1 IPCPLRLF
9 PCHCR
14 VRQQNW
20 KISSAIC
27 LKVILLD
34 CSAPIESYGCP
45 PKVEFIFLIAGEF
58 LTTSIGEH
66 LTGRQIVSESL
77 EIEYCVKQQAPIYV
91 AGIDQE
97 DLISSV
103 KRHKDY
109 VLTGS
114 YDGTVQ
120 IWTAETPK
128 QLQSIQ
134 LEEKVKCVEWL
145 TVGSDQATFATGGFD
160 QTAQIWVWNIKTNTI
175 TCAAICR
182 GHSETVMTI
191 AAQPVFGASLDSQL
205 FASGS
210 WDGTIKLWSASA
222 KESDLSEETGGIVH
236 TRKSINKTP
245 TRIPRV
251 TMAGHRET
259 VTRVCWLPVSSNDS
273 SNTDQP
279 SGSAVHSQLLSASW
293 DHTLR
298 VWDCQTGA
306 GSELRSIVSSHAIH
320 DADAALQGILT
331 ASSDNR
337 VRIYD
342 LRAREALALIG
353 FHGHTAWLTSVAWAP
368 HRDNQFVTGSV
379 DRSLYGTLTL
389 PSVHSQCF
397 PMPLILTC
405 GYPCSGKSS
414 VVERLVKSLQSNLP
428 NFEFVVI
435 PEPPLSTMC
444 IKSDVLLVDPRTEI
458 YTDSKK
464 ERELRGQHK
473 SEVERAL
480 TASCPSGDRSRNR
493 IVVIMDAPNYIKGY
507 RYEMY
512 CLAKSL
518 KHPHA
523 VLFCDTQHEKCL
535 EWNTKLGRYPHEVIS
550 DMITRFEPPQAS
562 NRWDCPLVTIRPDVW
577 PSVDELD
584 INSVL
589 SELQDTVLS
598 ASSNSI
604 KPNRSTQLA
613 SVVPTDFLQ
622 ELERFTQLIVDHI
635 MVSQSMGA
643 TMVGLPQSIQCAR
656 SATRTRVELDSSVQL
671 VLVGRERQFTLA
683 NLTRAKRRYISLQRG
698 KLMDSSV
705 VPDPV
710 SIACG
715 FLRFLATADVSCE
728 APVDSLVTCS

>member
-1 IPCPLRLF
+1 SCFNL
-9 PCHCR
+9 
-14 VRQQNW
+14 
-20 KISSAIC
+20 
-27 LKVILLD
+27 
-34 CSAPIESYGCP
+34 
-45 PKVEFIFLIAGEF
+45 
-58 LTTSIGEH
+58 
-66 LTGRQIVSESL
+66 VSF
-77 EIEYCVKQQAPIYV
+77 V
-91 AGIDQE
+91 A
-97 DLISSV
+97 
-103 KRHKDY
+103 
-109 VLTGS
+109 
-114 YDGTVQ
+114 
-120 IWTAETPK
+120 
-128 QLQSIQ
+128 
-134 LEEKVKCVEWL
+134 
-145 TVGSDQATFATGGFD
+145 GSDQATFATGGFD
-160 QTAQIWVWNIKTNTI
+160 QTAQIWLWNIKTNTI
-175 TCAAICR
+175 TCAATCR

-191 AAQPVFGASLDSQL
+191 AAQPVSAASLDSQL

-210 WDGTIKLWSASA
+210 WDGTVKLWSASA
-222 KESDLSEETGGIVH
+222 KETDLSEETGGIVH
-236 TRKSINKTP
+236 TRKSLNKTP

-259 VTRVCWLPVSSNDS
+259 VTRVCWLPVSSSDS

-298 VWDCQTGA
+298 VWDCQTGT

-379 DRSLYGTLTL
+379 DRSVRLWDTRNTRASLYDLMGHTDMVTDVNWAAPIETALQDAH
-389 PSVHSQCF
+389 VAECHSYCF

-414 VVERLVKSLQSNLP
+414 VVDRLVKSLQSNLP
-428 NFEFVVI
+428 GFEFLVI
-435 PEPPLSTMC
+435 PEPPMSAMC
-444 IKSDVLLVDPRTEI
+444 INSDVLVVDPRAEI

-480 TASCPSGDRSRNR
+480 TASCPSGDRSWNR

-523 VLFCDTQHEKCL
+523 VLFCDTHHEKCL
-535 EWNTKLGRYPHEVIS
+535 EWNSKLDRYPHEVIS
-550 DMITRFEPPQAS
+550 DMVTRFEPPQAS
-562 NRWDCPLVTIRPDVW
+562 NRWDCPLVTIRPDAW

-598 ASSNSI
+598 ASSTSI

-622 ELERFTQLIVDHI
+622 KLERFTQLIVDHI

-643 TMVGLPQSIQCAR
+643 TVVGLPQSIR
-656 SATRTRVELDSSVQL
+656 SAIRTRVEFDPTVQL

-683 NLTRAKRRYISLQRG
+683 NLSRAKRRYISLQRG

-705 VPDPV
+705 VPDPM

-715 FLRFLATADVSCE
+715 FLRFLATADVSWE
-728 APVDSLVTCS
+728 TPVDPLVTCS

>member
-1 IPCPLRLF
+1 MASEIALVVPSSSIIRGRLATLLSITKRYWM
-9 PCHCR
+9 HCR
-14 VRQQNW
+14 
-20 KISSAIC
+20 
-27 LKVILLD
+27 
-34 CSAPIESYGCP
+34 
-45 PKVEFIFLIAGEF
+45 
-58 LTTSIGEH
+58 
-66 LTGRQIVSESL
+66 
-77 EIEYCVKQQAPIYV
+77 
-91 AGIDQE
+91 
-97 DLISSV
+97 
-103 KRHKDY
+103 

-120 IWTAETPK
+120 IWTVETPK

-145 TVGSDQATFATGGFD
+145 TVDSDQATFATGGFD
-160 QTAQIWVWNIKTNTI
+160 QTAQIWVWNIKINTI
-175 TCAAICR
+175 TCAAVCR
-182 GHSETVMTI
+182 GHAETVMTL
-191 AAQPVFGASLDSQL
+191 AAQPVSAASVDSQL

-222 KESDLSEETGGIVH
+222 QETDLSEETGGIVH

-259 VTRVCWLPVSSNDS
+259 VTRVCWLPVSSSDS

-379 DRSLYGTLTL
+379 DRSVRLWDTRNTRASLYDLMGHTDMVTDVDWAA
-389 PSVHSQCF
+389 PIQ
-397 PMPLILTC
+397 T
-405 GYPCSGKSS
+405 
-414 VVERLVKSLQSNLP
+414 
-428 NFEFVVI
+428 
-435 PEPPLSTMC
+435 EPPLSAICT
-444 IKSDVLLVDPRTEI
+444 KSDKLVVDPRTEI

-523 VLFCDTQHEKCL
+523 VLFCNTRHEKCL
-535 EWNTKLGRYPHEVIS
+535 EWNSKLGRYPHEVIS
-550 DMITRFEPPQAS
+550 DMIARFEPPQAS
-562 NRWDCPLVTIRPDVW
+562 NRWDCPLVTIRPDAW

-589 SELQDTVLS
+589 SELQDTLLS
-598 ASSNSI
+598 VSSTSI

-643 TMVGLPQSIQCAR
+643 TVVGLPQSIRCAR
-656 SATRTRVELDSSVQL
+656 SATRTRAELDPGVQL

-683 NLTRAKRRYISLQRG
+683 NLTRAKRRYVSLQRG

-705 VPDPV
+705 ASDPV